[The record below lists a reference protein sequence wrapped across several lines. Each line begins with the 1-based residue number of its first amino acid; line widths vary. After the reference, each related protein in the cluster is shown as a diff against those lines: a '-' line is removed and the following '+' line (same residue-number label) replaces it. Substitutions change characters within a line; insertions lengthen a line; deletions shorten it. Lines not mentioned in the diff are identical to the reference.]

1 MQCEFEREREKER
14 EGETSGMEKIKEVGE
29 GNRTAVGRGELQFSV
44 ARPLIEGLSHVTF
57 GEEHSRQRE
66 E

>member
-1 MQCEFEREREKER
+1 
-14 EGETSGMEKIKEVGE
+14 MEKIKEVGE

-44 ARPLIEGLSHVTF
+44 ARPLIEGLSHVTL